1 MKVILVKDVKA
12 LGQKGQVVE
21 VADGYAR
28 NYLLPRG
35 LAKEATPGN
44 LKELELIQKKQQRQ
58 KEEELQAA
66 KETAKK
72 IEGKVLKFT
81 AKVGDNGKLF
91 GSITSKEI
99 MELLNKE
106 YGVKVDKRK
115 VELKE
120 NIKSLGSYPVTVRIH
135 PQVEAKI
142 TIQVVE
148 E

>member
-1 MKVILVKDVKA
+1 MKVILIKDVKS
-12 LGQKGQVVE
+12 LGRKGQVVE

-44 LKELELIQKKQQRQ
+44 LKELEQLKKKEERK

-72 IEGKVLKFT
+72 IEGKVLTFT
-81 AKVGDNGKLF
+81 AKVGESGKLF

-99 MELLNKE
+99 AELLEKE
-106 YGVKVDKRK
+106 YGVKVDKRR
-115 VELKE
+115 VELAE
-120 NIKSLGSYPVTVRIH
+120 NIKSLGSYPVAVRIH

-142 TIQVVE
+142 TVQVVE

>member
-1 MKVILVKDVKA
+1 MKVILNKDVKS

-28 NYLLPRG
+28 NYLFPRG
-35 LAKEATPGN
+35 LAKEATAGN
-44 LKELELIQKKQQRQ
+44 LKELEQLKKKEERKKQ
-58 KEEELQAA
+58 EELENA
-66 KETAKK
+66 KELARK

-99 MELLNKE
+99 AEHLEKQFN
-106 YGVKVDKRK
+106 VKVDKRK
-115 VELKE
+115 VELAE
-120 NIKSLGSYPVTVRIH
+120 NIKSLGSYPVAVRIH
-135 PQVEAKI
+135 PQVEAKV
-142 TIQVVE
+142 TVQVVE